1 MEQQLI
7 KVSKG
12 RRVAL
17 PKSVEQIGLNDGTHV
32 SVEIKEDFI
41 ILRPIVTIPKSQT
54 WFWKKDWQKG
64 EKEAEV
70 DIEKGNVSKPLT
82 AKQVK
87 KELALG

>member
-1 MEQQLI
+1 MEHQLV

-41 ILRPIVTIPKSQT
+41 ILRPIITIPKSQS
-54 WFWKKDWQKG
+54 WFWEKDWQKG
-64 EKEAEV
+64 EREAEI
-70 DIEKGNVSKPLT
+70 DIEKGRVSKPLT
-82 AKQVK
+82 AKQAK
-87 KELALG
+87 KELGLD